1 VNYTVVWRR
10 EAEAQ
15 LMTLWLRALNKTA
28 VAGYVEQIDRILQRD
43 PHEQGESRN
52 ENTRLAFFRPLCVRY
67 QIDDAARTVTVV
79 SIKWV
84 GR

>member
-10 EAEAQ
+10 DAEIQ
-15 LMTLWLRALNKTA
+15 LTTLWIRAVSKTA
-28 VAGYVEQIDRILQRD
+28 VTGYVAQIDRILERD
-43 PHEQGESRN
+43 PHDQGESRN

-67 QIDDAARTVTVV
+67 QIDEPAKAVYVV
-79 SIKWV
+79 SVKWV

>member
-1 VNYTVVWRR
+1 MNYTVVWRR
-10 EAEAQ
+10 EAEDQFTA
-15 LMTLWLRALNKTA
+15 LWIRSVNKNAMT
-28 VAGYVEQIDRILQRD
+28 GYMDQIDRILEQD
-43 PHEQGESRN
+43 PHDQGESRN

-67 QIDDAARTVTVV
+67 QIDEPAKTVTVV